1 MGEEGY
7 VIIKPMNVYFFKFA
21 SIFYL
26 LGTLAYLV
34 YVICLKETL
43 SKVAITT
50 VCIGFASH
58 TLALIV
64 RYAEA
69 GYTPVTNLHESLS
82 FFAWMV
88 IGILLIVNFKYKIK
102 VLGAFLTPIAVVLML
117 FAYALPKEIL
127 PLAPVLRSFWHPFHI
142 VFAFLGNAIFAL
154 AFCCGVMYLVQER
167 QLKAKKIGAIT
178 QRLPSLKVLDDLNYQ
193 SLTYGFPLLTL
204 GIITG
209 AIWAEYAWGR
219 YWNWDPKETWSL
231 ITWLLYAALLHQRLT
246 VGWRGRKAAIM
257 AIIGFLA
264 VLFTFLGV
272 NLLLPGLHAYA
283 NWQ

>member
-1 MGEEGY
+1 MD
-7 VIIKPMNVYFFKFA
+7 VFFFKF
-21 SIFYL
+21 STLLYL
-26 LGTLAYLV
+26 LGALV
-34 YVICLKETL
+34 YSAYIIFLKEYL
-43 SKVAITT
+43 SKAALAAVLA
-50 VCIGFASH
+50 GFVSH
-58 TLALIV
+58 TLALIT

-69 GYTPVTNLHESLS
+69 GYTPVTNLYESLS

-88 IGILLIVNFKYKIK
+88 IGVLIIANVKFKIK
-102 VLGAFLTPIAVVLML
+102 VLGALLTPVALILML
-117 FAYALPKEIL
+117 FAYALPKEII
-127 PLAPVLRSFWHPFHI
+127 PLAPVLKSFWHPFHV
-142 VFAFLGNAIFAL
+142 VFAFMGNAIFAV
-154 AFCCGVMYLVQER
+154 AFCCGVMYLVQEH
-167 QLKAKKIGAIT
+167 QLKAKRIGAIT

-231 ITWLLYAALLHQRLT
+231 ITWLFYAALLHQRLT

-257 AIIGFLA
+257 AIVGFMA

-272 NLLLPGLHAYA
+272 NLLLRGLHTYV